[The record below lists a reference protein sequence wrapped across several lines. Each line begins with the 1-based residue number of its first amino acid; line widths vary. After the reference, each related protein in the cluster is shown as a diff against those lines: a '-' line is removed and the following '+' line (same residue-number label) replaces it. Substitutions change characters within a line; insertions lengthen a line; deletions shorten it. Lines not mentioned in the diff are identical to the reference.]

1 MSDMDKDLT
10 DMNEKGRNEV
20 QEVLAMATGV
30 TTMIVEELDKN
41 PKLIENIKVLCTKYA
56 DVILAI
62 AKPLVDYSKAEE
74 LKLCEAKFEVMRAI
88 LETSQGSQLHP
99 DTIKDLLVAAFSRS

>member
-30 TTMIVEELDKN
+30 TTMIIEELDKN
-41 PKLIENIKVLCTKYA
+41 PQLIENIKTLGEKYA

-62 AKPLVDYSKAEE
+62 AKPIVEYTKEQELALCAAKYDALCRHFGRPGNDEDHLRLLAIAYSK
-74 LKLCEAKFEVMRAI
+74 
-88 LETSQGSQLHP
+88 
-99 DTIKDLLVAAFSRS
+99 